1 MPVITLATDIGQ
13 NDFLV
18 AAIKGQLLSLQP
30 SCNIVDITHQLSS
43 NHILQSAYICKSAYP
58 YFPTG
63 TFHIIIENLYFHTP
77 AEYLIAKYKDGY
89 IACPDNGILPVI
101 TDHKMQ
107 EVIAVKLDTDKT
119 LLNITQTIAVVFS
132 RLTNGESFHNMGN
145 QPTAMHTISPY
156 PQPSNP
162 DKLEAHIIFIDK
174 FENVVI
180 NLTKNEFET
189 RRKGRRFQI
198 IIKRNDIIDTI
209 SDSYASVSE
218 GEKLAWF
225 NSAGY
230 LELGMNKGNM
240 ASLFGLKSF
249 KEMDNSKVIS
259 NADKS
264 YYQTVRIH
272 FFD

>member
-18 AAIKGQLLSLQP
+18 AAIKGQLLSFR
-30 SCNIVDITHQLSS
+30 STYNIIDVTHQLSS
-43 NHILQSAYICKSAYP
+43 NHLLQSAYICNSAYA
-58 YFPTG
+58 YFPAG
-63 TFHIIIENLYFHTP
+63 TYHFIVENLYFHTP

-89 IACPDNGILPVI
+89 IACPNNGILPLI
-101 TDHKMQ
+101 TNHDLQ
-107 EVIAVKLDTDKT
+107 DVVSIELDSDKT
-119 LLNITQTIAVVFS
+119 LLNITQTIASAFT
-132 RLTNGESFHNMGN
+132 RLSDGEDLNSLGN
-145 QPTAMHTISPY
+145 KPTKIHAINPLPEPT
-156 PQPSNP
+156 NP
-162 DKLEAHIIFIDK
+162 DRLEAHIIFVDK

-180 NLTKNEFET
+180 NLTKKEFES
-189 RRKGRRFQI
+189 RRNGRRFQI

-209 SDSYASVSE
+209 SNSYASVTE

-249 KEMDNSKVIS
+249 KEIDTSKAIS
-259 NADKS
+259 HADKS
-264 YYQTVRIH
+264 YYQTIRIN
-272 FFD
+272 FFE